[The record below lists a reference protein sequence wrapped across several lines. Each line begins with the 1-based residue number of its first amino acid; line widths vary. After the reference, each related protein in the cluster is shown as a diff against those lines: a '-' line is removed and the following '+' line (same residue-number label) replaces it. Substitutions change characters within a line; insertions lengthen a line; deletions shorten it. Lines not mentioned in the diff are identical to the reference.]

1 MATRDYVKRGKAP
14 RKPARNTKKAPPKA
28 AFPLKWAIIAVLL
41 VGAFGYGLF
50 HLATSTPPENTT
62 PVEQKVEKPKPA
74 AKSPPSSQKAKETLP
89 PQPKEKWSYIEE
101 LENKEV
107 EVEANEQ
114 EISSR
119 PYLMQCG
126 AYRSSS
132 QADERKAMIAFQGL
146 ESHVKTSQGEK
157 GIWYRVVLGPYPLK
171 REAERDR
178 NMLRRAGIEPCAIW
192 YWN

>member
-14 RKPARNTKKAPPKA
+14 RKPARNTKKQPPKS
-28 AFPLKWAIIAVLL
+28 AFPLKWTLIALAL
-41 VGAFGYGLF
+41 VAGFGYGLYY
-50 HLATSTPPENTT
+50 LATSEPPAEEKVVAPAK
-62 PVEQKVEKPKPA
+62 PVSKPVKKAEKDIPPKP
-74 AKSPPSSQKAKETLP
+74 E
-89 PQPKEKWSYIEE
+89 EKWTYIEE

-107 EVEANEQ
+107 VVEANAPEV
-114 EISSR
+114 SSR

-126 AYRSSS
+126 AYRSAS

-146 ESHVKTSQGEK
+146 ESHIKTSQGEK
-157 GIWYRVVLGPYPLK
+157 GIWYRVVLGPYTMK

-178 NMLRRAGIEPCAIW
+178 NLLQRSGIEPCAIW